1 MTTVVWFKRDLRVAD
16 HGPLH
21 DAARDDVIPLYV
33 VEPDYWQLPDT
44 SERQWAF
51 MQASLHDLDTAL
63 RDLGA
68 PLIVR
73 QGEVT
78 AILHQLWQRTGFTR
92 LLSHEETGNDWTFQ
106 RDRAVARWCREQG
119 VQWLEHRQFGVVR
132 GPHNRDHWDKAWRRV
147 MAASAHATPSRLTPA
162 LTDNPQPPDALTP
175 PTCHDQRSCPG
186 RQRGGLDQG
195 EALLADFLEQRS
207 KGYEKRISSP
217 VTAWDASS
225 RLSPHI
231 AHGTVSLRR
240 IVQQCQAAAADPG
253 ISGAHRRSLK
263 AFRSRLHWHCHFIQ
277 KLEDE
282 PAIEFQT
289 IHPDLE
295 GLRHPGDWPQ
305 ALERWREGTTGWPLV
320 DACMRALHH
329 SGWINFR
336 MRAMLMAVASYHLH
350 QHWRE
355 PALHLARLFTD
366 YEPGIHYPQAQMQSG
381 LTGINALRIYNPVL
395 QSHKQD
401 PKGTFIRA
409 WVPEL
414 APMPNEWIHTPWGL
428 SATQRRRLG
437 ADAYPLPLIDHE
449 EAARRSRAHIKAWRQ
464 HHVRRDETER
474 VLTRHGSRATRGR
487 NRQSR
492 NQSKRRPDSSRN
504 GQMDLFQ

>member
-1 MTTVVWFKRDLRVAD
+1 MTTVVWFKRDLRVDD
-16 HGPLH
+16 HGPLY
-21 DAARDDVIPLYV
+21 DGVEDNLLPLYV
-33 VEPDYWQLPDT
+33 VEPDYWCLADT

-51 MQASLHDLDTAL
+51 IRDSLHELDTAL
-63 RDLGA
+63 RALGA
-68 PLIVR
+68 PLIIKHGDVIKVLEQLR
-73 QGEVT
+73 Q
-78 AILHQLWQRTGFTR
+78 QTGFTH
-92 LLSHEETGNDWTFQ
+92 LVSHQETGNDWTFQ
-106 RDRAVARWCREQG
+106 RDRAVACWCRQNG
-119 VQWLEHRQFGVVR
+119 VQWREYAQFGVVR
-132 GPHNRDHWDKAWRRV
+132 GPHDRDHWDQAWRQV
-147 MAASAHATPSRLTPA
+147 MQAPAYPAPSRITPS
-162 LTDNPQPPDALTP
+162 LTDNLHPPESVITP
-175 PTCHDQRSCPG
+175 VCWDQRPCPG
-186 RQRGGLDQG
+186 RQRGGMSQG
-195 EALLADFLEQRS
+195 DNLLEEFLKQRS

-217 VTAWDASS
+217 VTAWEASS

-240 IVQQCQAAAADPG
+240 IVQQCQTIAAAPEIPAG
-253 ISGAHRRSLK
+253 HRRSLR

-282 PAIEFQT
+282 PAIEFRT

-295 GLRHPGDWPQ
+295 GLRQPGESPE
-305 ALERWREGTTGWPLV
+305 ALERWCQGLTGWPLV

-395 QSHKQD
+395 QSQKLD
-401 PKGTFIRA
+401 PQGVFIRD

-414 APMPNEWIHTPWGL
+414 AGLPAEWVHTPWGL
-428 SATQRRRLG
+428 SSTQRDQFG
-437 ADAYPLPLIDHE
+437 AGAYPLPVIDHE
-449 EAARRSRAHIKAWRQ
+449 EGARQARAHIKAWRQ
-464 HHVRRDETER
+464 QHVRREATNQ
-474 VLTRHGSRATRGR
+474 VLQRHGSRANQPRRPRAGTRA
-487 NRQSR
+487 
-492 NQSKRRPDSSRN
+492 KRRKGSN
-504 GQMDLFQ
+504 AQMDLFE